1 MVLVK
6 EKMAKQ
12 TIKAIWN
19 NIAITI
25 DYVPNY
31 SNSVKEL
38 TGETLSHLEVR
49 SVNQRKLPI
58 TETGYRSHFTSK
70 KEVDTF
76 GGAEPYVLTWLN
88 QEAQSKE
95 WQDYILSSQQLTL
108 F

>member
-1 MVLVK
+1 MT
-6 EKMAKQ
+6 KQ

-49 SVNQRKLPI
+49 SVNKQKLPI

-70 KEVDTF
+70 KEIDIF
-76 GGAEPYVLTWLN
+76 DGAEQYILAWLN
-88 QEAQSKE
+88 QESHSKE
-95 WQDYILSSQQLTL
+95 WQDYMLSSQQLRL

>member
-49 SVNQRKLPI
+49 SANQQKLPI
-58 TETGYRSHFTSK
+58 SETGYRSHFTSK
-70 KEVDTF
+70 KEVDMF
-76 GGAEPYVLTWLN
+76 GGAEPNVLTWLN
-88 QEAQSKE
+88 QESQSKD

>member
-1 MVLVK
+1 VLVK
-6 EKMAKQ
+6 EEMTKQ

-76 GGAEPYVLTWLN
+76 GGAN
-88 QEAQSKE
+88 QESQSKE

>member
-1 MVLVK
+1 MK
-6 EKMAKQ
+6 EEMTKQ

-49 SVNQRKLPI
+49 SANQQNLPI
-58 TETGYRSHFTSK
+58 TETGYRSHFTSM
-70 KEVDTF
+70 KEIEMF
-76 GGAEPYVLTWLN
+76 GGAEPYVCLLYTSPSPRD
-88 QEAQSKE
+88 QRGSRMP
-95 WQDYILSSQQLTL
+95 SSA
-108 F
+108 

>member
-1 MVLVK
+1 MVNGITVLVK
-6 EKMAKQ
+6 EEMTKQ

-19 NIAITI
+19 NIAIT
-25 DYVPNY
+25 
-31 SNSVKEL
+31 EL

>member
-1 MVLVK
+1 MVNGITVLVK
-6 EKMAKQ
+6 EEMTKQ

-38 TGETLSHLEVR
+38 TGETR
-49 SVNQRKLPI
+49 RKSIPL
-58 TETGYRSHFTSK
+58 
-70 KEVDTF
+70 V
-76 GGAEPYVLTWLN
+76 V
-88 QEAQSKE
+88 QS
-95 WQDYILSSQQLTL
+95 LM